1 MIPLRSK
8 TRLLLAPALAAALL
22 TTLTGC
28 PEGEEQGATKGG
40 SPAAGGPSAAATTAA
55 DTGPAANAPAL
66 DADLAD
72 PRIEDMPTGK
82 YGGQMIAGAY
92 EDPKT
97 FNATMAVD
105 AVSARFIT
113 YMFETL
119 AEEDATTY
127 EVEPVLAK
135 DWTVSDDGKVYTFHM
150 RKGVKWW
157 DGKPVTAKDVLFTWN
172 EVMGNADIPWDTRDT
187 VKIDGALPKVTKT
200 DDYTVVF
207 TLPKPFA
214 PFMRTTASAVIILPE
229 HVFGPW
235 ARAKGPNG
243 KPLSNSKWGV
253 DTPIKDIVGNGPWI
267 PERYAPGER
276 IIFKRN
282 PHYFRVNKH
291 KQPLPYLDKLV
302 VPFLKNLETAILK
315 FKAGETDAQWL
326 PGKDFAYMK
335 PLEAQNNFTIVNAGP
350 DFRTSYFSF
359 NLNPGKNK
367 DGKPYVDPVRLKWF
381 QEPKFRQAIS
391 HTIDRQAI
399 IKNVF
404 RGMAAEQNSPIF
416 QKSPYYD
423 PTVPVFDLDREKA
436 MSLLTEAGFKKE
448 GDVLKDKDGHPV
460 EFTLLHQVG
469 FKDSELEA
477 NMIIQDLK
485 KLGITMKMQ
494 QVTFNVHLARTHES
508 KDWEAVIGAW
518 GAGIEPHGVAHLW
531 TSNGQSHFFN
541 LNPAPKAPA
550 NPTYPWEKRIDEL
563 FSEGAATTDEAKRKA
578 IYAEFQQLVMKE
590 QVMIFLPVF
599 NYTVAVRNN
608 LGNTRPNP
616 YNPLGISWNAWEIYR
631 K

>member
-1 MIPLRSK
+1 MRHSQLG
-8 TRLLLAPALAAALL
+8 PALAVAIL

-28 PEGEEQGATKGG
+28 PEEADQGTTKGA
-40 SPAAGGPSAAATTAA
+40 SPGASQPSAAATMAA

-72 PRIEDMPTGK
+72 ARIEDMPAGK
-82 YGGQMIAGAY
+82 YGGQLIAGAY

-105 AVSARFIT
+105 ATSNRFIT
-113 YMFETL
+113 YMFEML
-119 AEEDATTY
+119 CEEDATSY

-135 DWTVSDDGKVYTFHM
+135 DWQVSEDGKIYTFHM

-157 DGKPVTAKDVLFTWN
+157 DGKPVTANDVVFTFG
-172 EVMGNADIPWDTRDT
+172 ELMGNKEIPWDARDI
-187 VKIDGALPKVTKT
+187 VKIDGVLPKVTKT

-214 PFMRTTASAVIILPE
+214 PFLRTTASGVIIMPE

-235 ARAKGPNG
+235 ARSKGPAG

-253 DTPIKDIVGNGPWI
+253 DAPINTIVGNGAWI

-282 PHYFRVNKH
+282 PHYFRTNRH

-302 VPFLKNLETAILK
+302 VPFLNNLDRAILK

-335 PLEAQNNFTIVNAGP
+335 PLEQQGNFSIVNAGP

-367 DGKPYVDPVRLKWF
+367 DGKPYVDPIKLKWF
-381 QEPKFRQAIS
+381 QDTRFRQAIS
-391 HTIDRQAI
+391 YAIDRQAI

-423 PTVPVFDLDREKA
+423 PTVPTYALDRDKA
-436 MSLLTEAGFKKE
+436 MALLTEAGFKKE
-448 GDVLKDKDGHPV
+448 GDTLKDKDGHPV
-460 EFTLLHQVG
+460 VFTQLHQVG
-469 FKDSELEA
+469 FKDGELEA

-494 QVTFNVHLARTHES
+494 QVTFNVHIARTHES

-531 TSNGQSHFFN
+531 TSNGQAHFFN
-541 LNPAPKAPA
+541 LDTARKT
-550 NPTYPWEKRIDEL
+550 PTYPWEKRIDEL
-563 FSEGAATTDEAKRKA
+563 FSEGASTLDEEKRKA

-590 QVMIFLPVF
+590 QPMIFLPVF
-599 NYTVAVRNN
+599 NYTVAIRNT

-616 YNPLGISWNAWEIYR
+616 YNSLGISWNAWEIYR

>member
-1 MIPLRSK
+1 MRFTS
-8 TRLLLAPALAAALL
+8 TRLLVGPALAAAILM
-22 TTLTGC
+22 TVTGC
-28 PEGEEQGATKGG
+28 PEEADPGTTQGA
-40 SPAAGGPSAAATTAA
+40 SPGASAAPVAAGTEAP
-55 DTGPAANAPAL
+55 DTGPAPNAPAL
-66 DADLAD
+66 DADLTD

-97 FNATMAVD
+97 FNPTLTVD
-105 AVSARFIT
+105 SVSQRFVT
-113 YMFETL
+113 YMFEALT
-119 AEEDATTY
+119 EEDATTY

-135 DWTVSDDGKVYTFHM
+135 GWTVSPDGKTYTFEM

-172 EVMGNADIPWDTRDT
+172 EVMTNLDIPWDTRDT
-187 VKIDGALPKVTKT
+187 VKIDGVLPTVTKK
-200 DDYTVVF
+200 DDFTVVF

-214 PFMRTTASAVIILPE
+214 PFLRTTASAVVILPE

-235 ARAKGPNG
+235 ARTKGPNG
-243 KPLSNSKWGV
+243 KPLSNSKLGV
-253 DTPIKDIVGNGPWI
+253 NAPITEIVGNGAWI

-282 PHYFRVNKH
+282 PHYFRTNRH
-291 KQPLPYLDKLV
+291 KQPLPYMDKLV

-326 PGKDFAYMK
+326 PGKDFGYMK
-335 PLEAQNNFTIVNAGP
+335 PVEKQGNFTIVNAGP

-367 DGKPYVDPVRLKWF
+367 DGKPFVDPVKLKWF
-381 QEPKFRQAIS
+381 AEPKFRQAIS
-391 HTIDRQAI
+391 HTIDRDAI

-423 PTVPVFDLDREKA
+423 PTVPTFALDRERA
-436 MSLLTEAGFKKE
+436 MQLLTEAGFKKD
-448 GDVLKDKDGHPV
+448 GTTLKDKDGHPV
-460 EFTLLHQVG
+460 AFTLLHQVG

-494 QVTFNVHLARTHES
+494 PVTFNVHLARTHET

-541 LNPAPKAPA
+541 LNAAPKAHA

-563 FSEGAATTDEAKRKA
+563 FSEGASTIDEAKRKT

-599 NYTVAVRNN
+599 NYTVAVRNT